1 MPYADIEKRREVI
14 RESQRRRRAAAAVK
28 DAAAPGVATSPSVKS
43 RTTSPASNS
52 HTPGFDH
59 FPRNIPALLN
69 QLPLPQMTR
78 LAKYRLLAKL
88 AKEGKLRNCWQ
99 DYPGRLGIPCCKA
112 PGQCCLLLV
121 LRYTGDLPKMKVA
134 SCIYPVPGCPFYR
147 ENSRFDAK
155 EENAKLWDA
164 KVQ

>member
-1 MPYADIEKRREVI
+1 MPYADIEKRKEFARDAM
-14 RESQRRRRAAAAVK
+14 RRRRAAAAVK

-43 RTTSPASNS
+43 RTTSPAQNPR
-52 HTPGFDH
+52 TPGFSH
-59 FPRNIPALLN
+59 FPRNIPALLD
-69 QLPLPQMTR
+69 QLPQMTR
-78 LAKYRLLAKL
+78 FAKYRFLAKL
-88 AKEGKLRNCWQ
+88 AKEGRLRNCWN
-99 DYPGRLGIPCCKA
+99 DYPGRLGIPCYKT

-121 LRYTGDLPKMKVA
+121 LGYTGDLPKMKVA

-147 ENSRFDAK
+147 ENNQFDAK